1 MNKNTDSA
9 SEPKHSLLVQLL
21 EDYQNKRYDA
31 AEKSALLIT
40 EEFPD
45 HPFAWKLL
53 GALLNQT
60 GRVSEALSACQKSVL
75 LDKNN
80 AEAHN
85 NLGHTFYKLDR
96 LEEAES
102 SYRKSIEIDPNN
114 ALVHYNLGQTLQKA
128 GDLKQSETSYKDAIA
143 LRSNYIEA
151 YNNLGIV
158 LKSLGK
164 LEEVEKVSR
173 HEINLD
179 KDSKKKSDEI
189 DSSSIFQ
196 NPKPLEYSNL
206 YRRGMGTENVGG
218 FLRSMAHML
227 RPNRVLE
234 IGAGYTTPFLLQA
247 LVDNRRIFDDGN
259 LQESYFDNYSFDPK
273 LVIIDDMSL
282 GELSKKPGM
291 KDIISSKYVEF
302 IEGRFEDKKNLLFD
316 TYGYFDFVWFDCGG
330 PKEYEVFLKNYWD
343 LCSHYIFFHFT
354 YRNGSPNKI
363 HEIIKQNLKGDVE
376 VFDIVEPHKRRQG
389 SITMVKKN
397 NFKNQ

>member
-9 SEPKHSLLVQLL
+9 SEPKHSLLLQLL

-80 AEAHN
+80 AEANN
-85 NLGHTFYKLDR
+85 NLGHTLYKLDR

-114 ALVHYNLGQTLQKA
+114 ALAHYNLGQTLEKR
-128 GDLKQSETSYKDAIA
+128 GDLEQSEISYKEAIA
-143 LRSNYIEA
+143 LRPNYIEA

-158 LKSLGK
+158 LKSLGR
-164 LEEVEKVSR
+164 LEEAEGLSR
-173 HEINLD
+173 HEINLN
-179 KDSKKKSDEI
+179 KVSNKKSDEI

-234 IGAGYTTPFLLQA
+234 IGAGYTL
-247 LVDNRRIFDDGN
+247 
-259 LQESYFDNYSFDPK
+259 
-273 LVIIDDMSL
+273 SL
-282 GELSKKPGM
+282 
-291 KDIISSKYVEF
+291 
-302 IEGRFEDKKNLLFD
+302 
-316 TYGYFDFVWFDCGG
+316 
-330 PKEYEVFLKNYWD
+330 
-343 LCSHYIFFHFT
+343 
-354 YRNGSPNKI
+354 I
-363 HEIIKQNLKGDVE
+363 HI
-376 VFDIVEPHKRRQG
+376 
-389 SITMVKKN
+389 
-397 NFKNQ
+397 